1 MEVSEIGG
9 KETFRKANLSKQTN
23 FIIKCTNI
31 HSNENWNNLKIVA
44 EMTMS
49 TRPLPNKEF
58 PWWVCDASER
68 MGREVAVIQQ
78 SWLTDLSS
86 T

>member
-1 MEVSEIGG
+1 MKTE
-9 KETFRKANLSKQTN
+9 
-23 FIIKCTNI
+23 IIKKN
-31 HSNENWNNLKIVA
+31 VA

-58 PWWVCDASER
+58 PWWVCDASEM

-78 SWLTDLSS
+78 S
-86 T
+86 